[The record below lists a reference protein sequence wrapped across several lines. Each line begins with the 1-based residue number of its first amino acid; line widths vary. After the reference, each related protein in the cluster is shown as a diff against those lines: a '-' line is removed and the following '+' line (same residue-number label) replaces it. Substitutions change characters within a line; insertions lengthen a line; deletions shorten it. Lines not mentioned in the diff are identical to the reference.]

1 MTPAFEA
8 VHKLI
13 KQLPGLGYRS
23 AERIALSLLVEKK
36 AQLGPLIEALE
47 AAAEKIRPCER
58 CGNISETP
66 YCPICEDPKRLGHL
80 LLVVERV
87 PDVLAIESSGAF
99 KGRYHV
105 LGGKLS
111 PLHNIHPEQL
121 NIAKLEERLHEGL
134 VTEVI
139 LALPNDIEGEATCH
153 YLQEHLLSRFPSL
166 VISRIGFGLPTGSS
180 LNYTDSPT
188 LKSAI
193 DARRSF

>member
-36 AQLGPLIEALE
+36 AQLEPLLHALE

-58 CGNISETP
+58 CGNISESP
-66 YCPICEDPKRLGHL
+66 LCPICEDPKRQQDT

-87 PDVLAIESSGAF
+87 PDVIALESSGAF
-99 KGRYHV
+99 KGLYHV

-111 PLHNIHPEQL
+111 PLHNIHPEDLNMAQL
-121 NIAKLEERLHEGL
+121 DERLEAGT
-134 VTEVI
+134 VREVI
-139 LALPNDIEGEATCH
+139 LALPNDIEGQATCH
-153 YLQEHLLSRFPSL
+153 YLQERLLHAFPSL